1 LDGFAALV
9 TVVAFA
15 TSVISGVFGMA
26 GGMILMGVYAAAL
39 PVQVAMILHGV
50 TQLFANGFRAFLLR
64 DRIYTATLLWYAL
77 GALLAFGFFTWLALV
92 VARPVLFLLL
102 GGIPLTLSIVPKRLA
117 PRFEDPRSAL
127 FCGAL
132 VTAAHLLAGVSGP
145 LLDVFFVRATQLD
158 RFEVIATKA
167 VTQTAGHAMK
177 IIYFALLVPGPTV
190 EMAIPLWLYP
200 TLVAC
205 AYFGT
210 KVGGRIL
217 ESLSDQNFRSWTAR
231 IVVGLSLLYVLRGFA
246 ELDLSTPW

>member
-1 LDGFAALV
+1 MDGFAALV

-15 TSVISGVFGMA
+15 TSVISAVFGMA

-64 DRIYTATLLWYAL
+64 DRIYIAGLGWYAL
-77 GALLAFGFFTWLALV
+77 GAALALAFFVWLALV
-92 VARPVLFLLL
+92 VARPVVFVLL
-102 GGIPLTLSIVPKRLA
+102 GGIPLVLSLVPRRFA
-117 PRFEDPRSAL
+117 PRFEHKAPAMA
-127 FCGAL
+127 CGAL

-145 LLDVFFVRATQLD
+145 LLDVFFVRAELD

-177 IIYFALLVPGPTV
+177 IAYFAALVPDSGLEV
-190 EMAIPLWLYP
+190 EIPLWLYP

-205 AYFGT
+205 AYLGT
-210 KVGGRIL
+210 KAGGKVL
-217 ESLSDQNFRSWTAR
+217 ESLSDAHFRRWTGR
-231 IVVGLSLLYVLRGFA
+231 IVVALSLLYLWRGVT
-246 ELDLSTPW
+246 ELGLSPPW

>member
-64 DRIYTATLLWYAL
+64 DRIYTASLLWYAL

-102 GGIPLTLSIVPKRLA
+102 GGIPLALSIVPKRLA

-127 FCGAL
+127 
-132 VTAAHLLAGVSGP
+132 V
-145 LLDVFFVRATQLD
+145 
-158 RFEVIATKA
+158 
-167 VTQTAGHAMK
+167 
-177 IIYFALLVPGPTV
+177 
-190 EMAIPLWLYP
+190 
-200 TLVAC
+200 
-205 AYFGT
+205 
-210 KVGGRIL
+210 
-217 ESLSDQNFRSWTAR
+217 
-231 IVVGLSLLYVLRGFA
+231 
-246 ELDLSTPW
+246 